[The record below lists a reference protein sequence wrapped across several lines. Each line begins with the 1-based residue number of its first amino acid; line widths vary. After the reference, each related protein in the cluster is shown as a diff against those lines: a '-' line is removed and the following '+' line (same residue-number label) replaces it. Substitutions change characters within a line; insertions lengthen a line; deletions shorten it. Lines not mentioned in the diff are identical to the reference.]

1 MEALF
6 NNEGTDDF
14 LRISNFSLFVIST
27 VVSFCSF
34 VHKFTTVHATHL
46 PWQSKLIVGLYG
58 IINLGLRIFA
68 MIAYFVPSLG
78 LLDVLRH
85 FQVSWYSAVDKKD
98 FGSAQNIS

>member
-14 LRISNFSLFVIST
+14 LGILNISNFALFVIST
-27 VVSFCSF
+27 VVSMCSF
-34 VHKFTTVHATHL
+34 VHTFTTVHATHL

-58 IINLGLRIFA
+58 ILNLGLRIVA

-85 FQVSWYSAVDKKD
+85 FQVSCYSS
-98 FGSAQNIS
+98 FLI